1 MNIVWVEDFG
11 GDLEAGDSTLRLL
24 FKGLIKNEVFNHWGN
39 EDDLLSE
46 PEILT
51 TFFEKHSNHKVVLLK
66 NVFDYQDRVAQ
77 DDLTKHDVFVID
89 INLTKGVDPGR
100 SLPPSMEKIDR
111 NEFHQKAGFYIY
123 NHLVRSGVPPDN
135 ICFLT
140 GEKESTLGEF
150 EGHCL
155 SSLMPTPEA
164 FEKSDNSGYPEFR
177 AWLNGHQEDSYLS
190 LRRAVIEGCEYLKK
204 LVAEDKSAIQF
215 GDFIRPERSEP
226 SREITPEDM
235 RDYLDSLQQLLPARK
250 PSDAEKKRLFRLFVR
265 SLAHEW
271 EEQAKP
277 QNVGGR
283 DHRSTLGWIM
293 KNVRNWMSHN
303 SVINHLS
310 EADVAFLFLVNMR
323 AMFRWDF
330 KPAKFEEQLLCLI
343 DGGKE
348 KRLLELDESA
358 LQKSLVKSYKKTREL
373 VQEQSAGESRHFAM
387 MVNNLARA
395 GVDGTKIDYVRAL
408 YQMFW
413 HGLVRADISSA
424 REGEKTKNGRQE
436 HFLQMFCN
444 FTFDTGR
451 FRAAPG
457 KQDDFLQQLA
467 CAIYPR
473 SFQE

>member
-1 MNIVWVEDFG
+1 MNVVWVEDFG
-11 GDLEAGDSTLRLL
+11 GSLPADSKTLIPLFQGLLQREIFVKQWDDENDLIADPAILPDF
-24 FKGLIKNEVFNHWGN
+24 FK
-39 EDDLLSE
+39 
-46 PEILT
+46 T
-51 TFFEKHSNHKVVLLK
+51 HSSHKVVLLR
-66 NVFDYQDRVAQ
+66 NVFDYLDRVAQ
-77 DDLTKHDVFVID
+77 DEVTQHDVFAID
-89 INLTKGVDPGR
+89 INLMQNVDLGL
-100 SLPPSMEKIDR
+100 SLPPDMEGMKS
-111 NEFHQKAGFYIY
+111 NEFHKKAGFYIY
-123 NHLVRSGVPPDN
+123 NHLVRKGMPPEN

-140 GEKESTLGEF
+140 GEKETTLEF
-150 EGHCL
+150 EDHCR
-155 SSLMPTPEA
+155 SSLIPRPNA
-164 FEKSDNSGYPEFR
+164 FEKSDSGYTKFR
-177 AWLNGHQEDSYLS
+177 AWLGSHQEDSYLS

-204 LVAEDKSAIQF
+204 LVIEDKSTIQF
-215 GDFIRPERSEP
+215 GDFIRPERGEP
-226 SREITPEDM
+226 GREITSDEM
-235 RDYLDSLQQLLPARK
+235 LDYLDSLQQLLPARK
-250 PSDAEKKRLFRLFVR
+250 PSDTEKKRLFRLFVR

-271 EEQAKP
+271 EEQARP

-283 DHRSTLGWIM
+283 DHRSSLGWIM

-330 KPAKFEEQLLCLI
+330 KPAKFEVQLLSLI

-348 KRLLELDESA
+348 KRLSELDEPA
-358 LQKSLVKSYKKTREL
+358 LQKSLVKSYKKAREL
-373 VQEQSAGESRHFAM
+373 VQEQSAGESRYFAM

-424 REGEKTKNGRQE
+424 REGEKTKNGKQE
-436 HFLQMFCN
+436 YFLQMFCN
-444 FTFDTGR
+444 FTFDTDR